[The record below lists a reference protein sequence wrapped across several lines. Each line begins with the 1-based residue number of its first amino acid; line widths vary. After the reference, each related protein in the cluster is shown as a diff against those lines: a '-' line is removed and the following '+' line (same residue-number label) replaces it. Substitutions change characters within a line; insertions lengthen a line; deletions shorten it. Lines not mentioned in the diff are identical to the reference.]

1 MLYSLW
7 EFFQHGL
14 DQFLA
19 FRRISDCRLLLGWS
33 WRDIALYEYF
43 SAYFYES
50 LLCRKRFLVESVFLI
65 LMRHRIVW
73 ICFWSMGV
81 YEYSIRTYSV
91 PFFSRN
97 RMIDSP
103 SRFEDDAWTVIW
115 LFPGWRL
122 GICRFRENCQK
133 RISFKTTFMSLVFS
147 LLRKRAWY
155 AWRSFL
161 DFRRV

>member
-50 LLCRKRFLVESVFLI
+50 LLCRKRFLVESVFLSKAFSWSWRDI
-65 LMRHRIVW
+65 ALFEYVFEVWEYTSIVYALTP
-73 ICFWSMGV
+73 SL
-81 YEYSIRTYSV
+81 
-91 PFFSRN
+91 FSRGIEWSTVRVGLKTTLGLWFGCFQVEDLEYFGSGRIARN
-97 RMIDSP
+97 ESVLRWY
-103 SRFEDDAWTVIW
+103 SRF
-115 LFPGWRL
+115 
-122 GICRFRENCQK
+122 
-133 RISFKTTFMSLVFS
+133 
-147 LLRKRAWY
+147 
-155 AWRSFL
+155 
-161 DFRRV
+161 

>member
-65 LMRHRIVW
+65 LTRHRIVW

-81 YEYSIRTYSV
+81 YEYSIPTYSV
-91 PFFSRN
+91 LFSRG
-97 RMIDSP
+97 IEWS
-103 SRFEDDAWTVIW
+103 TVRVG
-115 LFPGWRL
+115 L
-122 GICRFRENCQK
+122 
-133 RISFKTTFMSLVFS
+133 KTTLGLWFWRRRLDCDLVVSRLKTWNMSVPRELPETNRF
-147 LLRKRAWY
+147 
-155 AWRSFL
+155 
-161 DFRRV
+161 

>member
-33 WRDIALYEYF
+33 WRDIALFEYI

-65 LMRHRIVW
+65 MTRHRIVW

-91 PFFSRN
+91 PLFSRN

-133 RISFKTTFMSLVFS
+133 RIGFKTTFMSLVFS

-155 AWRSFL
+155 AWWSFL